1 MPSRTWCLVEHGVKV
16 TFVNTEY
23 IHMQMKE
30 AMSMEED
37 TWIKVHQVF
46 VTVGFDSLED
56 RKDLSRKLTEEILR
70 TLGWALEI
78 AEKKAIKLAAYSPAA
93 AALTVLGLSIPKLID
108 DGVIDDDGT
117 PTKKQVIKLSPDMLA
132 MNTKEFAW
140 ACLGSK
146 AMQKNVFELMLRNNK
161 SRTSAEWLLYHT
173 HKRVMNALADEP
185 NIRDGHIHLVS
196 IPDGLEPWD
205 DKNELGQLC
214 EAIYRVMPGK
224 LEELIE
230 KVNEEEGT
238 IKIKMSKPHIIAIP
252 YPAQG
257 HVIPLMELSQ
267 CLVNEGFKVTFVNTD
282 FNHKRVM
289 SSLADETHTR
299 DDQIHMVS
307 IPDGL
312 EPWEDRN
319 DLGKLCEAIL
329 RVMPGKLE
337 ELIEK
342 IKEEEGEV
350 SCIIADESNGWA
362 LEVAEK
368 MKIKKAAF
376 WPASAALLALGF
388 CIPKLIHEGII
399 DDEGTALKSQMI
411 NLAQG
416 MPTMKTEDLTWLRIG
431 DTTTQKIIFQV
442 MLRSNKTVKLADWVL
457 CNSAF
462 KLERGAFTLAPQILP
477 IGPLLASNR
486 LDDSAG
492 NFWPPDSTCLEWLD
506 QQSPS
511 SVIYVAFGS
520 FTIFDQI
527 QFQELALALEQTNRP
542 FLWVV
547 RPDISEATP
556 YPEGYKERVG
566 SRGLMVGWAPQQKVL
581 SHPSIAC
588 FLSHC
593 GWNSTLE
600 GLCNG
605 VPFLCWP
612 YFADQFLNESY
623 ICDFWQVGL
632 KFTKNESGIIPKKEI
647 KQKVERLLRDVYFK
661 ARALTL
667 KEMVMS
673 NVKEGGLSNKMFKNF
688 IAYMKS

>member
-1 MPSRTWCLVEHGVKV
+1 
-16 TFVNTEY
+16 
-23 IHMQMKE
+23 
-30 AMSMEED
+30 
-37 TWIKVHQVF
+37 
-46 VTVGFDSLED
+46 
-56 RKDLSRKLTEEILR
+56 
-70 TLGWALEI
+70 
-78 AEKKAIKLAAYSPAA
+78 
-93 AALTVLGLSIPKLID
+93 
-108 DGVIDDDGT
+108 
-117 PTKKQVIKLSPDMLA
+117 
-132 MNTKEFAW
+132 
-140 ACLGSK
+140 
-146 AMQKNVFELMLRNNK
+146 
-161 SRTSAEWLLYHT
+161 
-173 HKRVMNALADEP
+173 
-185 NIRDGHIHLVS
+185 
-196 IPDGLEPWD
+196 
-205 DKNELGQLC
+205 
-214 EAIYRVMPGK
+214 
-224 LEELIE
+224 
-230 KVNEEEGT
+230 
-238 IKIKMSKPHIIAIP
+238 MSKPHIIAIP

-289 SSLADETHTR
+289 SSLADETHKR
-299 DDQIHMVS
+299 DDKIHMVS

-342 IKEEEGEV
+342 IKEEEGDKV

-368 MKIKKAAF
+368 MKIKKVAF
-376 WPASAALLALGF
+376 WPASAALLALEF

-416 MPTMKTEDLTWLRIG
+416 MPTLKTEDLTWLRIG
-431 DTTTQKIIFQV
+431 DTTTQKIVFQV

-623 ICDFWQVGL
+623 ICDLWQVGL

-688 IAYMKS
+688 IEYMKS